1 MHLLMASNSVP
12 CPPPPAALACRG
24 GLGAGMTSN
33 LEAEDGIMV
42 KDSKAKGAAAKG
54 NWRPGE
60 EASFRLIQPLDM
72 TAIKTAIIKIAGSP
86 DRRIAGS
93 PDRRIAGSPDRPS
106 CVWMVSPFR
115 AILIPA

>member
-1 MHLLMASNSVP
+1 MAKH
-12 CPPPPAALACRG
+12 G
-24 GLGAGMTSN
+24 
-33 LEAEDGIMV
+33 
-42 KDSKAKGAAAKG
+42 KAKDAAAKG

-60 EASFRLIQPLDM
+60 GAGFRLIQPLDM
-72 TAIKTAIIKIAGSP
+72 TAIKTAIIRSP